1 MDKITQDEFQEYF
14 AIQKSGVT
22 NMMNLGKVVDLSEGI
37 LDKDKVKIIM
47 KNYEKLKAKFGTP

>member
-14 AIQKSGVT
+14 AIQESGVT